1 MRSDALSF
9 KLQHF
14 GAGLR
19 NLLQPKWQF
28 TAKLPKSSK
37 YITKTVYDGRWYK
50 DNENILQ
57 TKVQFLKKEF
67 LNKNYQYGYKDGGG
81 TFMYKSNGQN
91 CRILLIAHRSVLEIV
106 FAQCVK

>member
-1 MRSDALSF
+1 MRSEDDALSF

-37 YITKTVYDGRWYK
+37 YITKVVYDDMK
-50 DNENILQ
+50 
-57 TKVQFLKKEF
+57 TSQFLKKKQC
-67 LNKNYQYGYKDGGG
+67 LGTKDLGNKSISRVIPIIEELALGWPN
-81 TFMYKSNGQN
+81 F
-91 CRILLIAHRSVLEIV
+91 
-106 FAQCVK
+106 